1 MLPCAQALELLLL
14 RVQGPF
20 SSTVLWLGGWGLEE
34 KEAMHVRTGI
44 RRNFSCIAVN
54 RTQEISALHSYQ
66 ICDPADFN
74 QRHSGRTTVITPLG
88 EPVVL
93 GETPS
98 RKDGP

>member
-1 MLPCAQALELLLL
+1 
-14 RVQGPF
+14 
-20 SSTVLWLGGWGLEE
+20 
-34 KEAMHVRTGI
+34 MHVRTGI

-88 EPVVL
+88 EPGGAGRDTKSEGWSLTGASDCRDRFVDIV
-93 GETPS
+93 
-98 RKDGP
+98 